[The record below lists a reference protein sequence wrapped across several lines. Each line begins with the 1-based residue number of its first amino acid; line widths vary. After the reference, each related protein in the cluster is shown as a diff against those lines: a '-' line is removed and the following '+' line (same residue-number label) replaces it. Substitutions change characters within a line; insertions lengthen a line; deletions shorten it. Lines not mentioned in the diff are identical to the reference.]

1 MLCNGLVCKPQ
12 LQGQQ
17 RYIWSRHALGSMVL
31 IGLRS
36 LICLYSLPATEWV
49 LVGSTPCSQLS
60 VSS

>member
-36 LICLYSLPATEWV
+36 LICLYSLPA
-49 LVGSTPCSQLS
+49 
-60 VSS
+60 